1 MQNERLTKFTRF
13 SGCGA
18 KLGPGFLDKALCGL
32 RQPDYPELLAD
43 FTTSEDSG
51 IYQINETQAIVQ
63 TVDFFPPIVDDP
75 FMFGRIAAA
84 NSLSDIYAC
93 GAVPLTAVGIVCFPK
108 DTLDIS
114 YLRGMSE
121 GGLDALAEAGT
132 ALVGGHSID
141 DPEPKFGYS
150 VTGIVDIDR
159 ILLNNTA
166 TAGDIL
172 FLTKP
177 IGTGTINA
185 AFRADKVAES
195 ALSAAEK
202 SMSRLNKGA
211 AEALRELPVSACTDV
226 TGFGLAGH
234 LCEMISGTKIGI
246 SLNVDAVP
254 LFPHVLEY
262 IAEGHIPG
270 GTYRNKEFRS
280 WMVSNAADADPVII
294 DLLFDPQTSGGLLF
308 SIDPSYKETVTA
320 ACRKRGAEAF
330 CIGEVNEDAERITL
344 IF

>member
-1 MQNERLTKFTRF
+1 MTEVKLTKYTRF

-18 KLGPGFLDKALCGL
+18 KLGPDFLDKALCGL
-32 RQPDYPELLAD
+32 SQPDYPELLAD

-51 IYQINETQAIVQ
+51 IYKINETQAIVQ

-75 FMFGRIAAA
+75 FTFGRIAAA

-108 DTLDIS
+108 DTLNIS
-114 YLRGMSE
+114 YLRGMAE
-121 GGLDALAEAGT
+121 GGLGALIEAGT

-150 VTGIVDIDR
+150 VTGIIDIDQ
-159 ILLNNTA
+159 ILFNNTA
-166 TAGDIL
+166 KPGDLL

-185 AFRADKVAES
+185 AFRANKADDDAF
-195 ALSAAEK
+195 SAAES
-202 SMSRLNKGA
+202 SMSQLNKGA
-211 AEALRELPVSACTDV
+211 SEVLRELPVSACTDV

-234 LCEMISGTKIGI
+234 MCEMISGTKVGI
-246 SLNVDAVP
+246 SLDVGAVP

-262 IAEGHIPG
+262 IAQGYIPG
-270 GTYRNKEFRS
+270 GTSRNKEYRS
-280 WMVSNAADADPVII
+280 WMVENSDKADPVVI

-308 SIDPSYKETVTA
+308 SIESSCKEAVVST
-320 ACRKRGAEAF
+320 CYKRGLEVY
-330 CIGEVNEDAERITL
+330 CIGTVNENAERITL
-344 IF
+344 MF